1 MADAE
6 PAPSLATSLARLN
19 TAMANLAIAQVSMD
33 SNLHASHFRLEAL
46 QASML
51 SKLDLIILRL
61 DTMISHQR
69 SPFRSSV
76 QLPPPLSP
84 LFPPLAQPP
93 LPPPAPPSNA
103 SSYHPSQYPHQPRF
117 HVPPPMAGQ
126 RDSHA
131 IGIDSSTID
140 FPVSVWQH
148 HRADINR
155 HFRTNPRW
163 YHKIPYDNDIFL
175 LGDVIVGHQ
184 IRSRWIWI
192 LFATETP
199 FCSVRHR
206 RQRPSP
212 HPPPPPKPPPPPSS
226 PQPCLTP
233 SLTAP
238 QHMSHTLLQTLL
250 LLGPNQPTN
259 KATSLTYLL
268 FPKLTLVFACF
279 LLSNLKDKVVFRA
292 VGVDSNLAAKH
303 HTGHIAEAINWPRR
317 VSKKPTYLQDFV

>member
-103 SSYHPSQYPHQPRF
+103 SSYHPSQYPHQPHF

-212 HPPPPPKPPPPPSS
+212 H
-226 PQPCLTP
+226 CILY
-233 SLTAP
+233 
-238 QHMSHTLLQTLL
+238 
-250 LLGPNQPTN
+250 N
-259 KATSLTYLL
+259 
-268 FPKLTLVFACF
+268 LVEEESNGHCCTHQSFS
-279 LLSNLKDKVVFRA
+279 LLSYAPPLLKSTLGRNYLHYKPLLNLSQLYYSTTYHFFSSRH
-292 VGVDSNLAAKH
+292 S
-303 HTGHIAEAINWPRR
+303 IA
-317 VSKKPTYLQDFV
+317 S